1 MYATLGMSDITAFCP
16 CPRSKRGWRIRGWR
30 IRPDAFCRDVCDPRY
45 VRHHSILS
53 MPKIEA
59 RVAHTSRRFLSGC
72 MRPSVC
78 RHHHSILSMPK
89 IEASFAG
96 GAYVP
101 TLFVGMYATLGMPTP
116 SQHFVHAQDRS
127 VIPEIEPPTRP
138 RPAARMLDQASSHGI
153 VVHVI
158 QFLIPLLWAPDVHVP
173 VAHTSRQK
181 PSGRMRH
188 PRRTSVHNS

>member
-1 MYATLGMSDITAFCP
+1 MAHTS
-16 CPRSKRGWRIRGWR
+16 RGWR

-59 RVAHTSRRFLSGC
+59 RVAHTRVAHTSRRFLSGC

-78 RHHHSILSMPK
+78 PTSQHFVHAQDRS
-89 IEASFAG
+89 AG